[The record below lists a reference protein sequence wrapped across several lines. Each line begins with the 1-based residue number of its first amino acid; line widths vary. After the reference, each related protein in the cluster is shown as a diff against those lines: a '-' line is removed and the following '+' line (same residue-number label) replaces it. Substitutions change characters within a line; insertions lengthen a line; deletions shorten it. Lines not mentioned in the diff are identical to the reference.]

1 MAAVNK
7 NPPAAKK
14 DAKTEKKTPATNGT
28 EVVTEGQVDSQPGPE
43 SKASDDDKPASDPDA
58 PDGDKPA
65 SDPDAPDGGK
75 PTSDPDA
82 PDGDKPASDPEAS
95 DGDKPASDPDAPDGG
110 KPTSDPEAP
119 NGDKPASDPDEEN
132 DGTTVPGE
140 NEGDNVTQNLLER
153 VSVVFLGPYQRYSR
167 GDLAGFSPEYAK
179 QLVERGHACWPK
191 DADKLMKG
199 SAGDE
204 YPYGI

>member
-7 NPPAAKK
+7 NPPAAKN
-14 DAKTEKKTPATNGT
+14 DAKAEKKTPATNGP
-28 EVVTEGQVDSQPGPE
+28 EVVTEGQVDSQPGPK
-43 SKASDDDKPASDPDA
+43 SKASEGDKPASDSDAPDGDKPAPDPNAPDGDKPAPDPNA

-65 SDPDAPDGGK
+65 SDPN
-75 PTSDPDA
+75 
-82 PDGDKPASDPEAS
+82 
-95 DGDKPASDPDAPDGG
+95 
-110 KPTSDPEAP
+110 AP
-119 NGDKPASDPDEEN
+119 NGDKSASDPDDEN
-132 DGTTVPGE
+132 DGTTVPGA

-167 GDLAGFSPEYAK
+167 GDLAGFSPEYAR

>member
-7 NPPAAKK
+7 NPPAAKN
-14 DAKTEKKTPATNGT
+14 DAKAEKKTPATNGP
-28 EVVTEGQVDSQPGPE
+28 EVVTEGQVDSQPGPK
-43 SKASDDDKPASDPDA
+43 SKASEGDKPASDSDAPDGDKPAPDPNA

-65 SDPDAPDGGK
+65 SDPN
-75 PTSDPDA
+75 
-82 PDGDKPASDPEAS
+82 
-95 DGDKPASDPDAPDGG
+95 
-110 KPTSDPEAP
+110 AP
-119 NGDKPASDPDEEN
+119 NGDKSASDPDDEN
-132 DGTTVPGE
+132 DGTTVPGA

-167 GDLAGFSPEYAK
+167 GDLAGFSPEYAR

>member
-7 NPPAAKK
+7 NPPAAKN
-14 DAKTEKKTPATNGT
+14 DAKTEKKTPATNGP

-43 SKASDDDKPASDPDA
+43 SKA

-65 SDPDAPDGGK
+65 ADPDAPD
-75 PTSDPDA
+75 
-82 PDGDKPASDPEAS
+82 
-95 DGDKPASDPDAPDGG
+95 
-110 KPTSDPEAP
+110 
-119 NGDKPASDPDEEN
+119 GDKPASDPDEEN

-140 NEGDNVTQNLLER
+140 NEGDKVTQNLLER